1 MSVPTVLLSAVA
13 ASGAG
18 TGYDIARVNPF
29 AAGRGSQLSTFT
41 VQITTTGA
49 ATAVT
54 VDLEGSIDGSVW
66 HSLASHVMTAGELT
80 AKQAMYH
87 VVNKPVTYIRG
98 NMTAFTQAAS
108 ETVTVTCIGSE

>member
-1 MSVPTVLLSAVA
+1 MSVPIVLLSAVA
-13 ASGAG
+13 ATGAG
-18 TGYDIARVNPF
+18 SSYDIARVNPF
-29 AAGRGSQLSTFT
+29 AAGRGSALSTFT

-66 HSLASHVMTAGELT
+66 HSLASHVMTPGELT
-80 AKQAMYH
+80 AKQAMFH
-87 VVNKPVTYIRG
+87 VVNKPVVYIRG
-98 NMTAFTQAAS
+98 NMTTFTQAAS